1 MRRGLHLPCVVA
13 SRPSAL
19 AVLAALGSLA
29 TLLSACGAPPPS
41 VIKTASNPKMPAWL
55 TRTASESGVLYFMGA
70 KPGADSLEEGK
81 TAAMD
86 KARTE
91 AAKFIG
97 VDVSSEFSSTAS
109 TEAGGDS
116 FQATDVVKSRT
127 MALIKNAE
135 LADVYW
141 EKNSRIAGASTIDR
155 WDVSVLLR
163 MNRADLDAERTRQQD
178 EAKATTNSM
187 FARFQEGRA
196 AESGNQPLAALQ
208 RYRDVAAQLKGV
220 ARTVDTGDS
229 ILKTAGALHQAAL
242 DAARRVQDKARRA
255 VLVGPDLIA
264 GPLTQGLSKKGFSAS
279 SRPALSQDGALAAA
293 KMEGLPYVIIVKS
306 TTAPGGQAFGQV
318 AAQVS
323 LDVRVLDAQ
332 SGAVVASTQKTS
344 KAFGKQADAAER
356 AAAQEAG
363 VAAGSEVGTALV
375 AKESSP

>member
-1 MRRGLHLPCVVA
+1 MLRALRSSCLVVA
-13 SRPSAL
+13 GAAL
-19 AVLAALGSLA
+19 AS
-29 TLLSACGAPPPS
+29 TLLSACGAPPPA
-41 VIKTASNPKMPAWL
+41 VIKTTSNAKLPAWL
-55 TRTASESGVLYFMGA
+55 TRTPLEPGVLYFMGA

-86 KARTE
+86 KARSE

-155 WDVSVLLR
+155 WDVSVLLK
-163 MNRADLDAERTRQQD
+163 MNRADLDAERNRQEE
-178 EAKATTNSM
+178 EAKTVAASM
-187 FARFQEGRA
+187 LFRFREGQA
-196 AESGNQPLAALQ
+196 AEQGNQPLAALQ

-229 ILKTAGALHQAAL
+229 TLRSAGMLYQAAL
-242 DAARRVQDKARRA
+242 DAAKRVQDKARRA
-255 VLVGPDLIA
+255 VLVGPDLLA
-264 GPLTQGLSKKGFSAS
+264 GPITQGLLKKGFSAS
-279 SRPALSQDGALAAA
+279 NRPGISQEVAVAAA
-293 KMEGLPYVIIVKS
+293 RAEGLPYVIVVKS

-344 KAFGKQADAAER
+344 KAFGKQAEAAER

-375 AKESSP
+375 AKETSP

>member
-1 MRRGLHLPCVVA
+1 MLRSAGLVLA
-13 SRPSAL
+13 
-19 AVLAALGSLA
+19 AVLAA
-29 TLLSACGAPPPS
+29 CGAPAPS
-41 VIKTASNPKMPAWL
+41 VIKTTSSPKMPAWL
-55 TRTASESGVLYFMGA
+55 TRTTQEPGALYFMGA

-86 KARTE
+86 KARSE

-109 TEAGGDS
+109 TQAGGDS

-135 LADVYW
+135 LVDVYW

-155 WDVSVLLR
+155 WDVSVLLK
-163 MNRADLDAERTRQQD
+163 MNRADLDAERTRQED
-178 EAKATTNSM
+178 EARSTTNSM

-196 AESGNQPLAALQ
+196 AESGNLPLAALQ
-208 RYRDVAAQLKGV
+208 RYRDVATQLKGV
-220 ARTVDTGDS
+220 ARTIDTGDS
-229 ILKTAGALHQAAL
+229 ILKTAGALYQAAL
-242 DAARRVQDKARRA
+242 DAARKVQERARRA
-255 VLVGPDLIA
+255 VLIGPDLIA
-264 GPLTQGLSKKGFSAS
+264 GPFTQGLSKKGFSAS
-279 SRPALSQDGALAAA
+279 PRPGVSQDAALAAA
-293 KMEGLPYVIIVKS
+293 KTEGLPYVIVVKS

-356 AAAQEAG
+356 AAAQEVG
-363 VAAGSEVGTALV
+363 MAAGSEVGAVLV
-375 AKESSP
+375 AKETSP